1 MTCSRARVLGTLFFL
16 SVVLAAR
23 ASAQSPLDLSGSW
36 TLNHSRSEFPQEV
49 GFSLTDTSGSP
60 TSGRGGRRGG
70 RGGGGTRADE
80 VKAPR
85 VQPQTQEDAQRVRYL
100 TDEVRLPYEHLTI
113 AVTPAMV
120 TLTPDRAAVRTLHPG
135 KRDEEVDLGPVTAI
149 VNATWEAPTR
159 LAIVYKAETNRLLR
173 YTYTLS
179 EAPRQLTVEIEF
191 AERGVG
197 DKVKRVYEPTVT
209 AADPASASSIPPS
222 SLVLPPGATG
232 SVGRSSAPLPAM
244 PAAPARAAGLDQRP
258 DAALRGL
265 TRLGVVVDGVGAQA
279 VACGLK
285 QDAIEAAVAK
295 RLTDA
300 GLRVVRDSDD
310 DTYLYVGINTVS
322 ASAGLCVSRYDVTL
336 YSHAAAQLPHTAAP
350 VLLQAELLHG
360 GGIAGG
366 GPTTH
371 AAGVMKSLLEYVE
384 QFATR
389 VRSASQ

>member
-1 MTCSRARVLGTLFFL
+1 
-16 SVVLAAR
+16 
-23 ASAQSPLDLSGSW
+23 
-36 TLNHSRSEFPQEV
+36 
-49 GFSLTDTSGSP
+49 
-60 TSGRGGRRGG
+60 
-70 RGGGGTRADE
+70 
-80 VKAPR
+80 
-85 VQPQTQEDAQRVRYL
+85 
-100 TDEVRLPYEHLTI
+100 
-113 AVTPAMV
+113 
-120 TLTPDRAAVRTLHPG
+120 
-135 KRDEEVDLGPVTAI
+135 
-149 VNATWEAPTR
+149 
-159 LAIVYKAETNRLLR
+159 
-173 YTYTLS
+173 
-179 EAPRQLTVEIEF
+179 
-191 AERGVG
+191 
-197 DKVKRVYEPTVT
+197 
-209 AADPASASSIPPS
+209 
-222 SLVLPPGATG
+222 
-232 SVGRSSAPLPAM
+232 
-244 PAAPARAAGLDQRP
+244 
-258 DAALRGL
+258 
-265 TRLGVVVDGVGAQA
+265 VVVDGVGAQA